1 MRTLL
6 TRYLVGHKNSFFKLS
21 MLIGVMILSTQSV
34 NAQTGV
40 AIPNVFTPNNDN
52 VNDEFVIKPNGI
64 TVTDYNIKIYNR
76 WGSLMFSSQNINIS
90 WDGRT
95 TAGVKVSEGIYY
107 YIISLNNTEYKGEL
121 SLIY

>member
-1 MRTLL
+1 
-6 TRYLVGHKNSFFKLS
+6 
-21 MLIGVMILSTQSV
+21 MILSTQSV